1 MYGGIYKKL
10 HYICME
16 GYIKN
21 SIIIVNNKANEKRKE
36 RKFRNEAQRF

>member
-1 MYGGIYKKL
+1 
-10 HYICME
+10 ME